1 MVCCSP
7 VAYYQRRCLSQITP
21 FMVQSHVR
29 VRQGRMHFK
38 HRIENFMSLKVQ
50 VRSTPSNLLRISH
63 LYHLS
68 SLLLFP
74 GGGGRKGVP
83 PAACQPRNG
92 SCASCRGSSESLNYW
107 TTRKSLQANLWSGE
121 MRGVSLHHRETYS
134 HLSHGLTVSHWQ
146 ERGDEKQTHCHGI
159 WAEGG
164 AFLCPLLAAPLDLHS
179 RSPQQTRVGGRP
191 AWKLC
196 PRSGTCL
203 PSVWPWRLLASLIY
217 FHRPLPPP
225 P

>member
-50 VRSTPSNLLRISH
+50 MRSTPSNLLRISH

-68 SLLLFP
+68 FLLLFP
-74 GGGGRKGVP
+74 GGDGGKGVL
-83 PAACQPRNG
+83 PAPCQPRNG
-92 SCASCRGSSESLNYW
+92 SCASLRGSSELPGPPGSPCRQTFEVERW
-107 TTRKSLQANLWSGE
+107 E
-121 MRGVSLHHRETYS
+121 VFVSVTGRPAPSTFPR
-134 HLSHGLTVSHWQ
+134 VSRWQ
-146 ERGDEKQTHCHGI
+146 ERRDEKQTHRQGI

-179 RSPQQTRVGGRP
+179 RSPQQTRVGGCP

-225 P
+225 L